1 MTTQTQTVEQLR
13 PSRKRY
19 VFPKLH
25 ERQMEVAFHPAQFKV
40 VVCGRQWGKTWLGAF
55 LAVRAA
61 LEGKHIWWV
70 APSFPIG
77 DLGWR
82 RVLKLS
88 AAETERH
95 VEGRPVYRITFPTGG
110 TIQLRSADNPDSL
123 RGATLDGLVF
133 DEAAQAKED
142 AWPTLEPT
150 LLVRDGW
157 ALFISTPRGM
167 NWFYDLYE
175 EATDLP
181 GWERWQIPSITSPYM
196 TPEKLERARKR
207 HSALYFS
214 QEYEAEFISA
224 GSGMFKADWFRH
236 WHWDKAREVYVL
248 GDEQFVSP
256 DECLKFATV
265 DLASSKSERADYT
278 VISTWAVTPKKHL
291 ILLDVTRDRMEGPD
305 IVPALRL
312 AYERHHPGFIA
323 MERTGRQTGII
334 QEAVRTGLPIREV
347 SAKTVDQGSGL
358 DPKVRRALPATARME
373 QGTVWFPRDQW
384 MRELEGE
391 LLAFPVGK
399 HDDFVDTLSYAC
411 YEITQRSVYEDH
423 GLEVVG

>member
-1 MTTQTQTVEQLR
+1 
-13 PSRKRY
+13 
-19 VFPKLH
+19 
-25 ERQMEVAFHPAQFKV
+25 VALSTAQFKV
-40 VVCGRQWGKTWLGAF
+40 VVCGRQWGKTWLGAWKCIQ
-55 LAVRAA
+55 AA
-61 LEGKHIWWV
+61 AQGGHIWWV

-82 RVLKLS
+82 VVDKLCRQIPES
-88 AAETERH
+88 RF
-95 VEGRPVYRITFPTGG
+95 EGRPVFRITLPSGG

-133 DEAAQAKED
+133 DEAAQAKQD

-150 LLVRDGW
+150 LLVRNGW
-157 ALFISTPRGM
+157 ALFISTPRGQ

-175 EATDLP
+175 EAANLP

-196 TPEKLERARKR
+196 TEEKLKRARKR

-214 QEYEAEFISA
+214 QEYEAEFISV
-224 GSGMFKADWFRH
+224 GSGMFKQDWFRH
-236 WHWDKAREVYVL
+236 WHWDKTRNVYVL

-256 DECLKFATV
+256 DECTKFSTV

-278 VISTWAVTPKKHL
+278 VISTWAVTPRKHL
-291 ILLDVTRDRMEGPD
+291 ILLHVERGRFEGPE
-305 IVPALRL
+305 IVPKLQYV
-312 AYERHHPGFIA
+312 YELHKPGFIA
-323 MERTGRQTGII
+323 VERSTRQMGII

-347 SAKTVDQGSGL
+347 SAKSVDLGPGL
-358 DPKVRRALPATARME
+358 EPKVRRALPATARME

-411 YEITQRSVYEDH
+411 
-423 GLEVVG
+423 LELARQSEFQAPEFW